1 MAEVRPYGAWPS
13 PIGADL
19 LVAGAASIGTVV
31 VDGDDVWWDE
41 RRPDER
47 GRTAVVR
54 WRAGTA
60 TEITRPDDDV
70 RTLVHEYGGGA
81 WWAEDGRLWAVSA
94 ADQRLWRQDA
104 DGERVLL
111 TPEPPLR
118 RAFRYADGRPTPDGA
133 WFACVRERHDVEPGE
148 EPRNELVRVA
158 SDGSLRVDVLV
169 SGPDFVASPRPSPD
183 GTRLAWIQWDHPNMP
198 WDDTELWV
206 AELADVPGTA
216 RRIAGGPVAYQQPQW
231 GPDGAL
237 YVLADLDDR
246 WAVHRV
252 TETGLEPVLTAD
264 GEIGH
269 PAWGFGGSSYA
280 FRPDGGIAA
289 VVTTNGVD
297 RLDGADGAAPW
308 ASSVEALRWQG
319 DQAVAVAAAWDREAV
334 VVRGDPVRGGDEV
347 LRPAR
352 DLGLDP
358 ALFPA
363 PELLTFPTSGGE
375 QAHAVFYAPANPD
388 VDGPPGERPPL
399 LVLAH
404 GGPTGAARTALDL
417 GIRYWTSR
425 GIAVVDV
432 NYRGS
437 TGFGRAYRH
446 RLHGQWGV
454 LDVDDCL
461 AAARHLVDRGDVD
474 GDRLLI
480 RGGSAG
486 GFTVLAALVFHD
498 VFAAGACR
506 YGVADLEVLAR
517 DTHKFEARY
526 LDRLIGPYPAARDLY
541 LARSPIHH
549 VDRLRTPTIVL
560 QGAEDVIVP
569 PNQSEAIVAALR
581 ANEVRHAYLLFPGEQ
596 HGFRQAAT
604 IVRALEAELAFFLE
618 VLGIPLP
625 PGLPPVG
632 AD

>member
-1 MAEVRPYGAWPS
+1 MAEVWPYGAWPS

-31 VDGDDVWWDE
+31 VDGDDIWWDE
-41 RRPDER
+41 RRPGER

-54 WRAGTA
+54 WRAGVT
-60 TEITRPDDDV
+60 TEVTRPDDDV

-81 WWAEDGRLWAVSA
+81 WWAQDGRLWAVSM
-94 ADQRLWRQDA
+94 ADQRLWCQSA
-104 DGERVLL
+104 DGERVVL
-111 TPEPPLR
+111 TSGPPSP

-133 WFACVRERHDVEPGE
+133 GFVCVRERHDVEPGE

-158 SDGSLRVDVLV
+158 ADGSLRVDVLV

-216 RRIAGGPVAYQQPQW
+216 RRIAGGAVAYQQPQW

-237 YVLADLDDR
+237 YVLADVDDR

-252 TETGLEPVLTAD
+252 DETRLEPVLTAD

-289 VVTTNGVD
+289 VVTCQGVD
-297 RLDGADGAAPW
+297 RLDGAGGAASW

-319 DQAVAVAAAWDREAV
+319 DHAVAVAASWDREAV
-334 VVRGDPVRGGDEV
+334 VLRGAEI

-352 DLGLDP
+352 ALGLDP
-358 ALFPA
+358 ALCPA
-363 PELLTFPTSGGE
+363 PELLTFPTTGGE

-388 VDGPPGERPPL
+388 VVGPVGERPPL

-425 GIAVVDV
+425 GFAVVDV

-446 RLHGQWGV
+446 RLQGQWGV
-454 LDVDDCL
+454 LDVDECL
-461 AAARHLVDRGDVD
+461 AAARHLVDRGAVA

-526 LDRLIGPYPAARDLY
+526 LDRLIGPYPEARDLY
-541 LARSPIHH
+541 LERSPIHH

-618 VLGIPLP
+618 VLDIPLP
-625 PGLPPVG
+625 PGLPPVEPG
-632 AD
+632 

>member
-94 ADQRLWRQDA
+94 ADQRLWRQD
-104 DGERVLL
+104 
-111 TPEPPLR
+111 
-118 RAFRYADGRPTPDGA
+118 ADGRPTPDGA

-446 RLHGQWGV
+446 RLHGQWGGPRHPQV
-454 LDVDDCL
+454 RGAVPRSAHRAIPRRARPLPGPQPHPPRRPPPHAHHRAAGSRGRDRAPQPVRGDRRRAQGQRGPPRL
-461 AAARHLVDRGDVD
+461 PAVPGRAARLPAGRHHRARPRGRARV
-474 GDRLLI
+474 LP
-480 RGGSAG
+480 RGVG
-486 GFTVLAALVFHD
+486 HPP
-498 VFAAGACR
+498 AAGAAAGR
-506 YGVADLEVLAR
+506 G
-517 DTHKFEARY
+517 
-526 LDRLIGPYPAARDLY
+526 RLSIG
-541 LARSPIHH
+541 
-549 VDRLRTPTIVL
+549 
-560 QGAEDVIVP
+560 
-569 PNQSEAIVAALR
+569 ALR
-581 ANEVRHAYLLFPGEQ
+581 
-596 HGFRQAAT
+596 
-604 IVRALEAELAFFLE
+604 RA
-618 VLGIPLP
+618 
-625 PGLPPVG
+625 G
-632 AD
+632 ARG